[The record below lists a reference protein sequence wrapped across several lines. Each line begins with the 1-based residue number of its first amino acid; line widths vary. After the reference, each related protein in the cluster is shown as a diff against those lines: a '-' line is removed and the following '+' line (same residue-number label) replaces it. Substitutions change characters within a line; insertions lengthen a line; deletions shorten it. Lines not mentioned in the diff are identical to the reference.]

1 MMNLL
6 TLASVGCVALL
17 ACTPGDVDDLPRE
30 RGGQNDQLKDSL
42 EGALAP
48 TLKVRDWMNT
58 DALSLANLR
67 GKVVVLKFWG
77 VW

>member
-1 MMNLL
+1 
-6 TLASVGCVALL
+6 
-17 ACTPGDVDDLPRE
+17 VDDLPRE